1 MSNEKA
7 RELSRKLNVLF
18 WVGVIVAVVDL
29 IKSDSLVSAVCG
41 IIYAVLLIMMGRLN
55 GFYKKSGVIV
65 FISMGVTVIW
75 LVVTTAALFTYG
87 IGAMGIYMAIL
98 VTIVIAVL
106 TIYGAYCEIKGH
118 SACLEEVGN
127 PLADTWMTIWKW
139 LLAGYVCV
147 GIGMVMLFIVPA
159 LGTIASLAG
168 GIIMFV
174 ISIVKLVYI
183 YKTMAVFRDYNGPVF
198 ASEAG
203 GQQRQDFGE
212 TPSASQTS
220 YVYAEPV
227 REPGAEADTGEK
239 GDETDGGN
247 GENDRQ

>member
-18 WVGVIVAVVDL
+18 WVGVIIAVVDL

-98 VTIVIAVL
+98 VTIAIAV
-106 TIYGAYCEIKGH
+106 
-118 SACLEEVGN
+118 
-127 PLADTWMTIWKW
+127 
-139 LLAGYVCV
+139 AGYICV

-174 ISIVKLVYI
+174 IGIVKIVYI

-198 ASEAG
+198 ASEAC
-203 GQQRQDFGE
+203 GQQGQDFGE
-212 TPSASQTS
+212 TSSASQTS

-239 GDETDGGN
+239 GDERDGGN
-247 GENDRQ
+247 GENNQQ

>member
-18 WVGVIVAVVDL
+18 WVGVIIAVVDL

-106 TIYGAYCEIKGH
+106 TIYGTYCEIKGH
-118 SACLEEVGN
+118 SAMN
-127 PLADTWMTIWKW
+127 IWKW
-139 LLAGYVCV
+139 LLAGYICV

-159 LGTIASLAG
+159 LGTIASLIG

-174 ISIVKLVYI
+174 IGIVKIVYI
-183 YKTMAVFRDYNGPVF
+183 YKTMAVFRDYSGPVF
-198 ASEAG
+198 ASDA
-203 GQQRQDFGE
+203 GQQGQNSGGAS
-212 TPSASQTS
+212 SASQTS

-227 REPGAEADTGEK
+227 SEPGAEADTGEK
-239 GDETDGGN
+239 GDERNGGN
-247 GENDRQ
+247 GENDQQ